1 MELLTPTEAQR
12 LLAEHGLAPRKSD
25 GQNFVIDP
33 NTVRKIVRDAGVPP
47 GGTVLEIGPGLG
59 SLTRA
64 LLEDA
69 GRVVAVEID
78 SGLARVL
85 RATIDDD
92 RLEVVH
98 ADALAVDLG
107 ELVGGGP
114 ATLVANLPY
123 NVATPLVAHALDAD
137 GAFTSMYVM
146 VQKEVG
152 QRWAAGA
159 GDPLYA
165 GISVKLA
172 LVADVEVAGSISR
185 HVFLPVPN
193 VDSVMVRITR
203 RPDAPDRAAL
213 EGVARVVEAAFA
225 QRRKTL
231 RRTLRAIAP
240 VERVEEA
247 CRLVGIDPGE
257 RPEQLTPAQFVGLAG
272 ALLDDPGA

>member
-12 LLAEHGLAPRKSD
+12 LLAEHGVAPRKAA

-33 NTVRKIVRDAGVPP
+33 NTVRKIIRDAQIPE

-64 LLEDA
+64 LLEAAD
-69 GRVVAVEID
+69 RVVAVEID

-85 RATIDDD
+85 AATIEDE
-92 RLEVVH
+92 RLEIVH
-98 ADALAVDLG
+98 ADAMQIDLG
-107 ELVGGGP
+107 ALVDGGP
-114 ATLVANLPY
+114 AILVSNLPY
-123 NVATPLVAHALDAD
+123 NVATPLVAHALESGDA
-137 GAFTSMYVM
+137 FSSMYVM

-152 QRWAAGA
+152 QRWAAGPA
-159 GDPLYA
+159 DKLYA

-172 LVADVEVAGSISR
+172 LVAHVEVTTSVSR

-203 RPDAPDRAAL
+203 RADAPSADVVAR
-213 EGVARVVEAAFA
+213 VARVVEAGFA

-231 RRTLRAIAP
+231 RRTLRSIAP
-240 VERVEEA
+240 LEVVEAA
-247 CRLVGIDPGE
+247 C
-257 RPEQLTPAQFVGLAG
+257 AAAG
-272 ALLDDPGA
+272 VDPGARPEELEPEQFVALADAFLEAGVA